1 MISHSHWPP
10 VALWYGKAERISP
23 MTTPVRIYGDARS
36 GNCLKVKWTADH
48 LAIPYDWHNVDVVKG
63 ETRTEDFLAI
73 NPAGQVPCLER
84 PDGRIL
90 AQSNA
95 IIFHLAR
102 GSALI
107 PEDDFDQAKMLEWM
121 FWEQYSH
128 EPFIAVRRF
137 RKSMQNL
144 SDDEIDPE
152 LMAKGRR
159 ALGVMEMRLL
169 SRDFIV
175 RDQVSLADIALVA
188 YTRVADEG
196 GFDLDEFHGV
206 RAWVARV
213 ENELGI
219 DPDEGRV
226 SPVL

>member
-1 MISHSHWPP
+1 MSQ
-10 VALWYGKAERISP
+10 
-23 MTTPVRIYGDARS
+23 PVRIYGDRRS
-36 GNCLKVKWTADH
+36 GNCLKVKWTADY
-48 LAIPYDWHNVDVVKG
+48 LGVDYDWHEIDVVKG
-63 ETRTEDFLAI
+63 ETRSDDFLAI

-84 PDGRIL
+84 SDGRIL

-107 PEDDFDQAKMLEWM
+107 PEDEFDQAKMLEWM

-137 RKSMQNL
+137 RKAFL
-144 SDDEIDPE
+144 DVGEDELDPE

-175 RDQVSLADIALVA
+175 RDRVTLADISLVA
-188 YTRVADEG
+188 YTRLADEG
-196 GFDLDEFHGV
+196 GFDLDEFLGV

-213 ENELGI
+213 EQELGI
-219 DPDEGRV
+219 DPEDGRV
-226 SPVL
+226 SPLT

>member
-1 MISHSHWPP
+1 MSQ
-10 VALWYGKAERISP
+10 
-23 MTTPVRIYGDARS
+23 PVRIYGDRRS
-36 GNCLKVKWTADH
+36 GNCLKVKWTADY
-48 LAIPYDWHNVDVVKG
+48 LGLDYDWHEIDVVKG
-63 ETRTEDFLAI
+63 ETRSDDFLAI

-84 PDGRIL
+84 SDGRIL

-137 RKSMQNL
+137 RRAFMNTP
-144 SDDEIDPE
+144 DEEIDPD

-175 RDQVSLADIALVA
+175 RDQVTLADIALVA

-196 GFDLDEFHGV
+196 GFDLDEFLGV

-213 ENELGI
+213 EQEIGI
-219 DPDEGRV
+219 DMDDGRM
-226 SPVL
+226 SPLG

>member
-1 MISHSHWPP
+1 MKQP
-10 VALWYGKAERISP
+10 VQ
-23 MTTPVRIYGDARS
+23 IYGDQRS

-48 LAIPYDWHNVDVVKG
+48 LGLTYDWQNVDILKG

-73 NPAGQVPCLER
+73 NPAGQVPCLVR
-84 PDGRIL
+84 QDGRIL

-95 IIFHLAR
+95 ICFHLAE

-107 PEDDFDQAKMLEWM
+107 PEVSFDMAKMLEWM

-128 EPFIAVRRF
+128 EPAIAVRRF
-137 RKSMQNL
+137 QKAYKGL
-144 SDDEIDPE
+144 DEDQIDPD

-175 RDQVSLADIALVA
+175 AEQLSLADIALVA

-196 GFDLDEFHGV
+196 GFDLDEFLNV
-206 RAWVARV
+206 RGWVARV

-219 DPDEGRV
+219 DTNDGRFDPLV
-226 SPVL
+226 

>member
-1 MISHSHWPP
+1 MSQ
-10 VALWYGKAERISP
+10 
-23 MTTPVRIYGDARS
+23 PVRIYGDRRS
-36 GNCLKVKWTADH
+36 GNCLKVKWTADY
-48 LAIPYDWHNVDVVKG
+48 LGLDYDWHEIDVVKG
-63 ETRTEDFLAI
+63 ETRSDDFLAI

-84 PDGRIL
+84 SDGRIL

-107 PEDDFDQAKMLEWM
+107 PDDDFDQAKMLEWM

-137 RKSMQNL
+137 RKAFMNTP
-144 SDDEIDPE
+144 DEEIDPG

-175 RDQVSLADIALVA
+175 RDRVTLADIALVA

-196 GFDLDEFHGV
+196 GFDLDEFLGV

-213 ENELGI
+213 EQEIGI
-219 DPDEGRV
+219 DMDDGRMN
-226 SPVL
+226 PPG

>member
-1 MISHSHWPP
+1 
-10 VALWYGKAERISP
+10 
-23 MTTPVRIYGDARS
+23 MTEPVRIYGDRRS

-48 LAIPYDWHNVDVVKG
+48 LGIAYDWHEVDVVKG

-84 PDGRIL
+84 EDGRIL

-95 IIFHLAR
+95 IIFHLAN
-102 GSALI
+102 GSELVPAD
-107 PEDDFDQAKMLEWM
+107 PFDKAKMLEWM

-128 EPFIAVRRF
+128 EPYIAVRRF
-137 RKSMQNL
+137 QRAFQHMP
-144 SDDEIDPE
+144 DEAIDPQ

-175 RDQVSLADIALVA
+175 GDQLSLADIALVA

-196 GFDLDEFHGV
+196 GFDLDEFLGV
-206 RAWVARV
+206 RGWVARV
-213 ENELGI
+213 ENELEL
-219 DPDEGRV
+219 DHDEGRV
-226 SPVL
+226 TVLA

>member
-1 MISHSHWPP
+1 
-10 VALWYGKAERISP
+10 
-23 MTTPVRIYGDARS
+23 MTDPVRIYGDQKS

-48 LAIPYDWHNVDVVKG
+48 LGIHYDWQNVDVLKG

-73 NPAGQVPCLER
+73 NPAGQVPCLVR
-84 PDGRIL
+84 QDGRIL

-95 IIFHLAR
+95 IIFHLSE
-102 GSALI
+102 GTELV
-107 PEDDFDQAKMLEWM
+107 PEDRFDVAKMLEWM

-137 RKSMQNL
+137 QKAYQGL
-144 SDDEIDPE
+144 ADEDIDPD

-175 RDQVSLADIALVA
+175 GSSLSLADIALVA

-196 GFDLDEFHGV
+196 GFDLDEFMNV
-206 RAWVARV
+206 KSWVNRV
-213 ENELGI
+213 EDALAI
-219 DPDEGRV
+219 APDEGRFGA
-226 SPVL
+226 